1 MWPITQQTFQ
11 RRFNVGFR
19 LIWRR
24 DVAQRQINIETT
36 LFIST
41 LNLTALYVVE
51 TTFFFLTSIFTTSKQ
66 RCEYDHLKK
75 NQVSIQKQNNIFHLQ
90 RICWAQNL
98 VHFFPIW
105 REICKR
111 IFPEPQKFLKHR
123 INWIAKS
130 IFKPSHFVKCQ
141 LVFNFKGQVQAHYY
155 YRNFYYLR
163 IF

>member
-11 RRFNVGFR
+11 RRFKVVFR

-24 DVAQRQINIETT
+24 DVAQRQINIETR
-36 LFIST
+36 LFISK
-41 LNLTALYVVE
+41 LNLTTLYIVE
-51 TTFFFLTSIFTTSKQ
+51 TTFSFLTSIFTTSKQ

-90 RICWAQNL
+90 KICWAQNL
-98 VHFFPIW
+98 HFFPIW

-111 IFPEPQKFLKHR
+111 ILPESQKFLKRR
-123 INWIAKS
+123 INWITKS
-130 IFKPSHFVKCQ
+130 MFKTSHVVKYQ

-155 YRNFYYLR
+155 YRNFCYIR